1 MQEAGYEVYLVATAS
16 KEEEIQGINIRA
28 LSKPRGRLER
38 FVKSSSDVLR
48 KALQS
53 DSAIFHFHDP
63 ELIPIAIFLKIVGKK
78 VIYDAHEDVPRQIL
92 SKHWIKKPLRRTVA
106 WFVEKIENFSA
117 KRFDFVVAATPFI
130 RNRFLTLGCNA
141 IDINNY
147 PVLSEFSSVDLN
159 WAEKDRTVCYAGVIS
174 EARCIFE
181 MVEAVGKAGVRLL
194 LAGQFSEKSQ
204 REKAKEMAGWSHVT
218 ELGQVDRIDVGKVL
232 GRSMAGLVLFLP
244 EPNHVNS
251 QPNKLFE
258 YMSAGIPVIA
268 SNFPLWRRIV
278 EGHHCGICVDP
289 TKPSEIADAIGWI
302 LDHSD
307 EARLMGQ
314 NGRRAIEEKYNW
326 DIERN
331 KLLKVY
337 EKILN

>member
-159 WAEKDRTVCYAGVIS
+159 WAEKDRTVFVMRGLS
-174 EARCIFE
+174 GGARCIFE

-232 GRSMAGLVLFLP
+232 GRSMAGLVLFTARSP
-244 EPNHVNS
+244 D
-251 QPNKLFE
+251 
-258 YMSAGIPVIA
+258 
-268 SNFPLWRRIV
+268 
-278 EGHHCGICVDP
+278 HC
-289 TKPSEIADAIGWI
+289 
-302 LDHSD
+302 
-307 EARLMGQ
+307 
-314 NGRRAIEEKYNW
+314 
-326 DIERN
+326 
-331 KLLKVY
+331 
-337 EKILN
+337 